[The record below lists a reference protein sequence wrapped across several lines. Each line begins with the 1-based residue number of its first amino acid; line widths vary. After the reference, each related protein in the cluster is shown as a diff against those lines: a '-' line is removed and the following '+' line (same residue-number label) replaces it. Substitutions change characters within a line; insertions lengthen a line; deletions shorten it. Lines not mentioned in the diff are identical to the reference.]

1 MYLGVIMLSIDD
13 ELLMVKRER
22 NAVKAELDNMD
33 PTLPEN
39 RFKYANKES
48 ELRILDTKIDR
59 LEEQKAN
66 QLGIP
71 YKKLKER
78 K

>member
-1 MYLGVIMLSIDD
+1 MAKGHRSQI
-13 ELLMVKRER
+13 KRER

-48 ELRILDTKIDR
+48 ELRILDSKIDR